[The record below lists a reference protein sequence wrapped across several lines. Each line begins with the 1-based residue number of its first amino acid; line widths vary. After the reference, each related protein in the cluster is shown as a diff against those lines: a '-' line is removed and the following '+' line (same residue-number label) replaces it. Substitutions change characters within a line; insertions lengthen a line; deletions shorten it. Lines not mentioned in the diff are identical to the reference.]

1 MQITKYPNTEQGK
14 LDLEK
19 KAQDSGKELFTTA
32 VSISFRIFSAQ
43 GKTLEFHVIYF

>member
-1 MQITKYPNTEQGK
+1 MQITKYPNTPEGK

-19 KAQDSGKELFTTA
+19 KAQESCKELFTTS
-32 VSISFRIFSAQ
+32 VSISFRIFSAH